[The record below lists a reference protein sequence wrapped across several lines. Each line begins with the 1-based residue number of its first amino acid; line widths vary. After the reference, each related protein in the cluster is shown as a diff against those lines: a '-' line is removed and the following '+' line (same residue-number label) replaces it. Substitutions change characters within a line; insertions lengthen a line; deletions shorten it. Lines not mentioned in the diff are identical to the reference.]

1 MNCSIPF
8 PFKGYKL
15 TAFILLKPLRNKQ
28 KQTRIITFELI
39 FKLMKKLV
47 LSVFAIGC
55 CAMVSVNAQT
65 KKVVADKI
73 VGQVGDKI
81 ILRSDIVNA
90 MADLKRQA
98 QGQENVT
105 LPTECQIMEGQLIR
119 KALVLQAQKDSLN
132 VSDEEIDAALDNQ
145 LRYSIQ
151 QYGSKDILEE
161 IAGKTIYQIK
171 EDNKEAFRD
180 KKLAEEMQS
189 KIVDGVKIT
198 PTEVKAYYSK
208 IPKDSLPFYESE
220 IEVSQIIIH
229 PKANKDVEEYVSK
242 QMYDY
247 KKQAEAGGM
256 KKFDQLAKSYSED
269 PGVKENGGQYTL
281 NRNDK
286 NAWDPAFLS
295 GAFRLKEGQIS
306 PVIKSKFGLHII
318 LMVSRSGDEAV
329 VKHILRIPPVTL
341 DEINETKQ
349 LLDSVRLKLVAG
361 TISFGA
367 AVSKYSDDEN
377 SKFSAGALA
386 GRDAAGQPSTFL
398 SIDQLDK
405 DIVVL
410 LKDLKPGEYS
420 KPQVYK
426 DERGT
431 QIVRLVYL
439 RNRTEP
445 HRENLKEDYD
455 RVAKRALE
463 EKKSTILEKWFKD
476 HIPTYFISIDK
487 EYSSCSSLED
497 WRKSAEASA
506 QARNN

>member
-1 MNCSIPF
+1 M
-8 PFKGYKL
+8 
-15 TAFILLKPLRNKQ
+15 
-28 KQTRIITFELI
+28 
-39 FKLMKKLV
+39 KLMKKLV
-47 LSVFAIGC
+47 LFIGFA
-55 CAMVSVNAQT
+55 CAIAGTVSAQT

-81 ILRSDIVNA
+81 ILRSDIANA
-90 MADLKRQA
+90 MSDLRRQA
-98 QGQENVT
+98 QGQENVV
-105 LPTECQIMEGQLIR
+105 LPTECQILEGQLIR
-119 KALVLQAQKDSLN
+119 KALVLQAQKDSLH
-132 VSDEEIDAALDNQ
+132 VSEEEIDAALENQ

-161 IAGKTIYQIK
+161 IAGKTLYQIK

-180 KKLAEEMQS
+180 KKLSEQMQS
-189 KIVDGVKIT
+189 KIVDAVKIT
-198 PTEVKAYYSK
+198 PTEVKTYYSK

-247 KKQAEAGGM
+247 KKQAEAGGG

-286 NAWDPAFLS
+286 NIWDPAFLS
-295 GAFRLKEGQIS
+295 AAFRLKEGQIS
-306 PVIKSKFGLHII
+306 SVVKSKFGLHII
-318 LMVSRSGDEAV
+318 MMVSRSGDEAV
-329 VKHILRIPPVTL
+329 VKHILRIPPVTE
-341 DEINETKQ
+341 DEINDAKK
-349 LLDSVRLKLVAG
+349 LLDSVRVRLMDGSIA
-361 TISFGA
+361 FGA
-367 AVSKYSDDEN
+367 AVNKYSDDEN
-377 SKFSAGALA
+377 SKFSAGAIS
-386 GRDAAGQPSTFL
+386 GRDASGQSSTFL

-410 LKDLKPGEYS
+410 LKTLKPGQYS
-420 KPQVYK
+420 APQVFK

-431 QIVRLVYL
+431 QAVRLVYL

-455 RVAKRALE
+455 RIAKRAVE
-463 EKKSTILEKWFKD
+463 EKKSIALEKWFKE
-476 HIPTYFISIDK
+476 HIPTYFVSIDK
-487 EYSSCSSLED
+487 DYASCSSLDE
-497 WRKSAEASA
+497 WRKSAANA
-506 QARNN
+506 TQARTGSN